1 MCTLCTYNV
10 EYDICHFQGCY
21 EKVKETVED
30 YSLIC
35 FIVFSIIFFV
45 EVNIIFVYIVD
56 LSVIIFGAVG
66 LKLFV

>member
-1 MCTLCTYNV
+1 M
-10 EYDICHFQGCY
+10 CHFQGCY

-45 EVNIIFVYIVD
+45 EVSVTFLVEVSVMLSSCGSKLIF
-56 LSVIIFGAVG
+56 FGEVG
-66 LKLFV
+66 IKLFV